1 MWVPVSRSVSRMKC
15 TSRRRGSTSAS
26 CFSPL
31 IATLTSMISA
41 PLLRALDRLAE
52 RPACQ
57 YPHQILLVLDR
68 APQVLLGL
76 RGLRGELGRLLD
88 RGLVGALAHERG
100 LRLRGLD
107 RHGSHVGEPDAR
119 LLADAACP
127 QGA

>member
-26 CFSPL
+26 WFSTL
-31 IATLTSMISA
+31 IATWSAMTSP

-52 RPACQ
+52 RQACQ

-76 RGLRGELGRLLD
+76 RGLRSELGRLLD
-88 RGLVGALAHERG
+88 GGVVGALAHERG

-107 RHGSHVGEPDAR
+107 RPGPHGGVAAGG
-119 LLADAACP
+119 LL
-127 QGA
+127 